1 MTGKAAYDYRTQ
13 DCLHTAIRADRA
25 DEMVARCRA
34 VRHCPESACYRT
46 PAFPYK
52 ACLKYISTAER
63 KIEIYCSMLIV
74 FYIEYFLKY

>member
-25 DEMVARCRA
+25 DEMVARYRA

-52 ACLKYISTAER
+52 ACLKYMSTAGR
-63 KIEIYCSMLIV
+63 KIGTYCSMLTV
-74 FYIEYFLKY
+74 FYMKIS

>member
-1 MTGKAAYDYRTQ
+1 MTGKATYDYRTQ

-25 DEMVARCRA
+25 DEMVVRCRA

-46 PAFPYK
+46 PAFPYQ

-63 KIEIYCSMLIV
+63 KIETYCSMLIV
-74 FYIEYFLKY
+74 FYMKIS

>member
-34 VRHCPESACYRT
+34 VRQPGI
-46 PAFPYK
+46 
-52 ACLKYISTAER
+52 CLLPDAGFSI
-63 KIEIYCSMLIV
+63 
-74 FYIEYFLKY
+74 